1 MKFANYLLLF
11 LLTTVFVGCMS
22 KAITP
27 KPPGVYSADYWGV
40 ASAQRNGQELQNP
53 RIWAVT
59 RTACNAHAFDVFITE
74 FTDQGE
80 EIVTFNFV
88 NIPQRVGTLKQFK
101 ADYRNL
107 FCSTDTVGS
116 TLTAKVRAGFS
127 GTYKPCSWGNQLTI
141 TSFDS
146 VRKEIKGTFFL
157 RMSVDERRSG
167 TGPDSINIKR
177 GEFHTKLKGPGE
189 KYE

>member
-1 MKFANYLLLF
+1 MKFTNYLLLF
-11 LLTTVFVGCMS
+11 FTTALFVGCMS
-22 KAITP
+22 KSITP
-27 KPPGVYSADYWGV
+27 KVPEGYSANFWGT
-40 ASAQRNGQELQNP
+40 ASAQRDGQELRNP

-74 FTDQGE
+74 FTNQGE

-88 NIPQRVGTLKQFK
+88 NIPRRVCVLNQFK
-101 ADYRNL
+101 PDYKNL
-107 FCSTDTVGS
+107 FCSTDTLGS

-127 GTYKPCSWGNQLTI
+127 GTYKPRSWGNQLTI

-146 VRKEIKGTFFL
+146 VKNEIKGTFFL
-157 RMSVDERRSG
+157 RMSVDERLSG
-167 TGPDSINIKR
+167 TGPDSINIRR
-177 GEFHTKLKGPGE
+177 GEFYTKLRGAGG

>member
-1 MKFANYLLLF
+1 MKSINYLLLF
-11 LLTTVFVGCMS
+11 LLTATVVGCIDKS
-22 KAITP
+22 VSP
-27 KPPGVYSADYWGV
+27 KPPLAYSANFWGT
-40 ASAQRNGQELQNP
+40 ASAQRDGRELQNP

-101 ADYRNL
+101 PDYRNL
-107 FCSTDTVGS
+107 FCSTDTLGS

-146 VRKEIKGTFFL
+146 VKKEIKGLFFL
-157 RMSVDERRSG
+157 KMSVDERLSG
-167 TGPDSINIKR
+167 TGPDSINIRR
-177 GEFHTKLKGPGE
+177 GEFYTKLRGAGG